1 MKGLSVI
8 GRIWDFILRAWETVA
23 GFQHWK
29 WEWKKQRGMQWQVEG
44 EAEAGAPEAGKEG
57 TRMWASRQLF
67 WFQFLVLVPCE
78 TLLQPLPRVLC
89 DGPFGHSVAST
100 ALGTGPHTAANE
112 IDYDPLCVD
121 GDSWASKRVDK
132 TFNLRKCCEENK
144 AG

>member
-1 MKGLSVI
+1 MNGLSVI

-23 GFQHWK
+23 GFQHWNGSGKNKEECSGK
-29 WEWKKQRGMQWQVEG
+29 WREKLWLGPQRQAKREPECGP
-44 EAEAGAPEAGKEG
+44 AGSCPG
-57 TRMWASRQLF
+57 SSF
-67 WFQFLVLVPCE
+67 WFWSPVRLVTAPS
-78 TLLQPLPRVLC
+78 QSLC

-121 GDSWASKRVDK
+121 GDSWANKRVDK
-132 TFNLRKCCEENK
+132 TVNLRKCCEENK